1 MRWHDLTAETG
12 PLVLPQS
19 VTHKFETRQEFVSYL
34 RRWQGTRVPN
44 IDFARWYAVLITV
57 GPRSSSGYSL
67 RVAGVAEDDDRFVLS
82 VVRRDATLE
91 DPGTPR
97 LTFPYRLIT
106 LPASNKP
113 VSVKWLRPGDYSSS
127 ASAAAN

>member
-1 MRWHDLTAETG
+1 VRWHDLTAETG
-12 PLVLPQS
+12 PLVLPES
-19 VTHKFETRQEFVSYL
+19 VTHKFETRKELVYYL
-34 RRWQGTRVPN
+34 RSWQGTRVPD

-67 RVAGVAEDDDRFVLS
+67 RVAGVAEDDRRFTVS

-97 LTFPYRLIT
+97 LTFPYRLIV

-113 VSVKWLRPGDYSSS
+113 VRIKWLRPGYSSS